1 MKGWIYIG
9 VNSVA
14 KGIIRIDSSSS
25 DPEERAKK
33 LSSASELPGHFAV
46 RYACWVADYK
56 SVERKIH
63 KAFAE
68 KAIEDSPK
76 WFRYKV
82 SGAILAIREIVEP
95 IFDTCWVPGIPP
107 LHPVPAVAELTNKQ
121 IERFD
126 QNVLDENFKL
136 IDENKGL
143 RESLRKMSRPR
154 FTNKWIN
161 CPYCDY
167 RFEAPDGPRTNFRCP
182 SFLCNRMF
190 NLIHYNKL
198 IVKKS

>member
-14 KGIIRIDSSSS
+14 KGIIRVDSSSS

-33 LSSASELPGHFAV
+33 LSSASELPGQFAV

-68 KAIEDSPK
+68 KEIQESPK

-82 SGAILAIREIVEP
+82 SEAILALREIAEP
-95 IFDTCWVPGIPP
+95 IFDACWVSGIPP
-107 LHPVPAVAELTNKQ
+107 LHPVEKSKEEEFTNEEVEEINMKL
-121 IERFD
+121 
-126 QNVLDENFKL
+126 LDENIRL
-136 IDENKGL
+136 S
-143 RESLRKMSRPR
+143 ESLRKMSRPR

-167 RFEAPDGPRTNFRCP
+167 KFEAPDGPRTNFRCP

>member
-14 KGIIRIDSSSS
+14 KGIIRVDSSSS

-33 LSSASELPGHFAV
+33 LSSASELPGQFAV

-68 KAIEDSPK
+68 KAIQESPK

-82 SGAILAIREIVEP
+82 SEAILALREIAEP
-95 IFDTCWVPGIPP
+95 IFDTCWVAGIPP
-107 LHPVPAVAELTNKQ
+107 LHPVEKSKEEELTNEE
-121 IERFD
+121 IEEI
-126 QNVLDENFKL
+126 NMKLLDENIRL
-136 IDENKGL
+136 S
-143 RESLRKMSRPR
+143 ESLRKMSRPR

-167 RFEAPDGPRTNFRCP
+167 KFETPDGPRTNFRCP

-198 IVKKS
+198 IVKKVET